1 MLDKNRDTYASEMKE
16 KTKELREQIDELA
29 NRSRDAGADVKKDAR
44 LAYHR
49 LKDELNEIDKCEEKK
64 KLFLMIADKLFSPF
78 LLAIMTP
85 NTLNPNINFF
95 DR

>member
-49 LKDELNEIDKCEEKK
+49 LKDELNEIDK
-64 KLFLMIADKLFSPF
+64 LMDKMMDIADDSWTNVRDDVKEMWNRVTDEFKK
-78 LLAIMTP
+78 MKE
-85 NTLNPNINFF
+85 N
-95 DR
+95 